1 MDPPTDQPAGAA
13 SSFKTPQMDQSEW
26 SAATPTTT
34 TTPSRHT
41 FPRRLSLLQNEAA
54 SPARSD
60 APQEGSRRTSFTG
73 PKPLNLVSQPLSS
86 AVPSSASSSGPD
98 TPRRGKRT
106 SLSYIPSPST
116 SKIDD
121 GQLSRAQS
129 TSSASGRTRTGS
141 ISRATNA
148 SRRRP
153 SQASQASAGA
163 NSDADDWLMSE
174 EDASFSLPS
183 AARAMTQRD
192 SAKVEAQFQDT
203 GYREGITA
211 GKLSTL
217 QNGFD
222 QGFNEVGAP
231 LGREVGMLR
240 GQLAALLLLTSP
252 SPSAD
257 AAAPRK
263 AVDANGI
270 ATPSVQLGEQPPP
283 TPPKEGV
290 REGNA
295 WQSRR
300 TSVLGSWS
308 QLQSKL
314 TGEADSGGGGL
325 AGMFSRR
332 LREARDNASDLLR
345 EAERKLGN
353 AMTIDDLLGIS
364 NDEPASP
371 QPPVAR
377 SRSPQIR
384 LEGVATQTSWA
395 EAAVGVRSPN
405 LAPADAVGRTSVSSS
420 RSSLS
425 LQLPVR
431 SASPHSPPIGGA
443 PGAAAFGVLHNGSNT
458 SINRISAN
466 SVDGWN
472 WTKHEQEWDG

>member
-1 MDPPTDQPAGAA
+1 MPQAAAEAWNSFSAKLPGGLKSQLNSLLESIAMDQPPEVPE
-13 SSFKTPQMDQSEW
+13 KRVE
-26 SAATPTTT
+26 
-34 TTPSRHT
+34 
-41 FPRRLSLLQNEAA
+41 
-54 SPARSD
+54 
-60 APQEGSRRTSFTG
+60 EGG
-73 PKPLNLVSQPLSS
+73 L
-86 AVPSSASSSGPD
+86 
-98 TPRRGKRT
+98 
-106 SLSYIPSPST
+106 
-116 SKIDD
+116 
-121 GQLSRAQS
+121 
-129 TSSASGRTRTGS
+129 
-141 ISRATNA
+141 
-148 SRRRP
+148 RP
-153 SQASQASAGA
+153 
-163 NSDADDWLMSE
+163 
-174 EDASFSLPS
+174 
-183 AARAMTQRD
+183 
-192 SAKVEAQFQDT
+192 
-203 GYREGITA
+203 
-211 GKLSTL
+211 
-217 QNGFD
+217 
-222 QGFNEVGAP
+222 AP
-231 LGREVGMLR
+231 LGTLGVLEEEGSDVGSAAVSPRSPRSPAVPIAGGR
-240 GQLAALLLLTSP
+240 GAAHAQDDSSVLGF
-252 SPSAD
+252 
-257 AAAPRK
+257 K
-263 AVDANGI
+263 VDANGI

-283 TPPKEGV
+283 TPPKEGA

-371 QPPVAR
+371 QPPMAR

-443 PGAAAFGVLHNGSNT
+443 PGAAAFGVLHNGSSS

-472 WTKHEQEWDG
+472 WTKHEQEWDE